1 MSGADRANGARQRMA
16 YEAARIMVEQG
27 LADFDRARRKAAER
41 TGILDRRSWPSNEA
55 IAEALLTQRR
65 LFHDLGHT
73 REVERLRRE
82 AAEAMR
88 AFKEFSPRLTGPVL
102 GGTGSI
108 DLGIQ
113 LYLFAERPEE
123 VVFRLLDRQIPWQER
138 ERSLRYRGGERR
150 NHPVFRFFAG
160 ETPVELIVLPRFA
173 QRNPPLD
180 PVTERPDRGADLKE
194 LERLMAEGAEQE
206 PSSSADQDVSASRF

>member
-1 MSGADRANGARQRMA
+1 MA

-65 LFHDLGHT
+65 LFQELSQV
-73 REVERLRRE
+73 RELEQLRRE
-82 AAEAMR
+82 AVEAMR

-102 GGTGSI
+102 DGTGSV

-123 VVFRLLDRQIPWQER
+123 VVFRLLDQQIPWQER

-160 ETPVELIVLPRFA
+160 ETPVELIVLPRSA
-173 QRNPPLD
+173 LRNPPLD
-180 PVTERPDRGADLKE
+180 PVTERPDRGADLKD
-194 LERLMAEGAEQE
+194 LERLMAEGADQE
-206 PSSSADQDVSASRF
+206 PISRADQDVSASRF